1 MEAFRKERNL
11 PLLPIIRRS
20 QCIDLMFFGAAFVIV
35 ATPIVFSP
43 FICAQTSAPSPR
55 AGAGHATGSYVFTV
69 NARLVVLDVVV
80 TDKAGKPVDGLTT
93 KDFQVFE
100 DDQLQHIRS
109 LDPPTSHTLPA
120 ASVAQG
126 ITAAFDPAQP
136 VNFGHSPV
144 DVLVF
149 DQLNTHFADSSFA
162 RRCLHDYLASQPALL
177 PQPTTLLT
185 VYDNRFKLLQGFTRD
200 RDALLRAVAA
210 APAEYPWK
218 LEVNGKAEYG
228 PLERLDQSLR
238 ALEEIAQSYS
248 RIPGRKNLIWV
259 GGGFPTINP
268 TTIDGDD
275 AQEVKDALQHVT
287 NVLLDT
293 HVTLY
298 AVDPSSTAVGMT
310 EITDSSQA
318 QFHMTA
324 GDALAGD
331 FDPFG
336 SSDDF
341 NQLGPVTGGRVVR
354 GRNDIGKQIVSSAD
368 LGAHYYT
375 ISYTPSSSSEVTAQ
389 YRKIRVSCLRPGLTA
404 TTRSGYY
411 SGETQEEKASATAAY
426 DLTTAAETALPLN
439 GIRITIEPDVS
450 PNAPPNTYIV
460 HTSAVN
466 LTWKTKEDGS
476 STASV
481 YIMAVSLSAKN
492 AMLDHTLHGMKASA
506 KPGTNLADPVK
517 MADFTFNVQP
527 SARASI
533 LRFIVRDNA
542 TGRMGSADFPLRM
555 R

>member
-1 MEAFRKERNL
+1 MAAFRKEHNL
-11 PLLPIIRRS
+11 PLLPVIRRFH
-20 QCIDLMFFGAAFVIV
+20 CLDLMFFGAAFLF
-35 ATPIVFSP
+35 ATTPVVFLP
-43 FICAQTSAPSPR
+43 LICAQTSASAPK
-55 AGAGHATGSYVFTV
+55 AGSAHAAGPFVFTV

-100 DDQLQHIRS
+100 DDQLQHIRT
-109 LDPPTSHTLPA
+109 LDLPTSHTLPA
-120 ASVAQG
+120 ASVAEG
-126 ITAAFDPAQP
+126 ITAVFDPAQP
-136 VNFGHSPV
+136 VSFGHSPV

-149 DQLNTHFADSSFA
+149 DQLNTHFADSSYA
-162 RRCLHDYLASQPALL
+162 RRCLHDYLASQPTLL

-200 RDALLRAVAA
+200 RDALLRAVTA

-228 PLERLDQSLR
+228 PIERLDQSLR

-287 NVLLDT
+287 DVLLDT

-318 QFHMTA
+318 EFLLNA
-324 GDALAGD
+324 GDALAGN

-336 SSDDF
+336 ANDDF
-341 NQLGPVTGGRVVR
+341 DRLGPVTGGRVVR
-354 GRNDIGKQIVSSAD
+354 GRNDIGKQIASSAD

-375 ISYTPSSSSEVTAQ
+375 ISYTPSSSSEAMSQ
-389 YRKIRVSCLRPGLTA
+389 YRKIRVVCLRPGLTA

-411 SGETQEEKASATAAY
+411 SGETQEEKATATAAY

-439 GIRITIEPDVS
+439 GIRVTVEPDAS
-450 PNAPPNTYIV
+450 LNAPPNTYIV
-460 HTSAVN
+460 HTGAAN
-466 LTWKTKEDGS
+466 LTWKTKDDGS
-476 STASV
+476 SMASV

-492 AMLDHTLHGMKASA
+492 AMLGHTLHGMKASA
-506 KPGTNLADPVK
+506 KPGANLTDPVK
-517 MADFTFNVQP
+517 TADFAFTAQP
-527 SARASI
+527 SAKAST

-542 TGRMGSADFPLRM
+542 TGRMGSADIPLRM
-555 R
+555 P